1 MASEEEKLE
10 IQPDRTVDVRE
21 MQRLFRLTPV
31 ADNDLTRPSRQVA
44 IVAADAEDEA
54 RQIASMH
61 DVFQRD
67 WRDPH
72 FAVRQNQ
79 DDGVGA
85 GGRVDP
91 TRCRLCSLQ
100 AKRFDGLSVYVKRLN
115 RVSGSDKMRRH
126 FASHDAKSDKTR
138 YRHRITNSSCPAFYA
153 L

>member
-61 DVFQRD
+61 DVF
-67 WRDPH
+67 
-72 FAVRQNQ
+72 
-79 DDGVGA
+79 
-85 GGRVDP
+85 
-91 TRCRLCSLQ
+91 
-100 AKRFDGLSVYVKRLN
+100 
-115 RVSGSDKMRRH
+115 
-126 FASHDAKSDKTR
+126 
-138 YRHRITNSSCPAFYA
+138 
-153 L
+153 